1 MAPLVVVYYF
11 STFFLIRGALV
22 NITVD
27 DTLPN
32 PDTGERL
39 NYTSI
44 WQAGRTCAGC
54 ASRPSPTLAYLGSW
68 HEVINTS
75 SFSPYVATASFSFN
89 GTPESIMIAP
99 LV

>member
-1 MAPLVVVYYF
+1 MQAAPLVVVYYF

-32 PDTGERL
+32 PDTNERL

-44 WQAGRTCAGC
+44 WQVGRTCAGC
-54 ASRPSPTLAYLGSW
+54 TSRPSPTLAYLGSW

-75 SFSPYVATASFSFN
+75 ALSPSVATASFSFN
-89 GTPESIMIAP
+89 GTPESVM
-99 LV
+99 LS